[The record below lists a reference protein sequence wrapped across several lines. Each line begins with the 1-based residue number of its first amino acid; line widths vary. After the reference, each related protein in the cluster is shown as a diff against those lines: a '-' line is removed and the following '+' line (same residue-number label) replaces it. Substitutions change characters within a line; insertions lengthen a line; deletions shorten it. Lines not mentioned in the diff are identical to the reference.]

1 MVFSSAFCLMLVIS
15 SFSSET
21 LWELSRIYTVQKER
35 KLGKQT
41 FQALRGTWQSAEGE
55 PAGFLP
61 SWASLAK
68 AFCVVWLEGDSWA
81 PLGDIR
87 AHVQGIRGFSDWQW
101 GMGVEF
107 DAKENK
113 SSGEGEAW
121 WELSSTVWRAIL
133 WKAAHPWTLRLQ
145 RMELG
150 AAGRSCTDSDSG
162 SISERHR

>member
-1 MVFSSAFCLMLVIS
+1 MLVIIS
-15 SFSSET
+15 CSSET
-21 LWELSRIYTVQKER
+21 FRELSRIYTVQKEC
-35 KLGKQT
+35 KLRKQT
-41 FQALRGTWQSAEGE
+41 FQALQGTWQSAEGQ

-87 AHVQGIRGFSDWQW
+87 AHDQGIRGFSDWQW

-107 DAKENK
+107 DTKENK

-121 WELSSTVWRAIL
+121 WELSSTVWRGIL

-150 AAGRSCTDSDSG
+150 ASGRSCTDADSG
-162 SISERHR
+162 SISEKHR